1 MTKAIV
7 NLSLPLV
14 IQQTEAVLE
23 TYPHHPYQ
31 QAFSIPDVR
40 QKLICYVL
48 SRMPGLYTVVEE
60 TERQFVN
67 PSSMCSTL
75 GQRNC
80 QIETLIR
87 QGIQSI
93 LSENL
98 DWIDRHIPE
107 EAESRQMPSNW
118 FG

>member
-14 IQQTEAVLE
+14 MQEAEAVLE
-23 TYPHHPYQ
+23 TYPHHPYR
-31 QAFSIPDVR
+31 QAFSIPDMR

-60 TERQFVN
+60 TERSLMN
-67 PSSMCSTL
+67 TTSMCSSL
-75 GQRNC
+75 DDRKC

-87 QGIQSI
+87 QGIPSI
-93 LSENL
+93 LNEHL

-107 EAESRQMPSNW
+107 ETESRQMPSSW